1 MTKIIRPL
9 RGGQIT
15 IPVDF
20 REKLGIGTDT
30 LLQIKLIEGELR
42 IKPVQISDKPKGSPW
57 LKELYDYFAPARKEA
72 AKYTEEEINA
82 DIDRAV
88 REVRKKHAK
97 RGV

>member
-97 RGV
+97 RSV

>member
-1 MTKIIRPL
+1 M
-9 RGGQIT
+9 GN
-15 IPVDF
+15 
-20 REKLGIGTDT
+20 
-30 LLQIKLIEGELR
+30 ELR
-42 IKPVQISDKPKGSPW
+42 IKPVQVSEKAEGSPW

-97 RGV
+97 RSV